1 MKNTPEVRG
10 LGDVCVLV
18 GVTAGKRELGKQ
30 SPAPPEP
37 PGRDHLGASEKN
49 SQKGPSHLS
58 AFA

>member
-37 PGRDHLGASEKN
+37 PGRDHLGAS
-49 SQKGPSHLS
+49 
-58 AFA
+58 